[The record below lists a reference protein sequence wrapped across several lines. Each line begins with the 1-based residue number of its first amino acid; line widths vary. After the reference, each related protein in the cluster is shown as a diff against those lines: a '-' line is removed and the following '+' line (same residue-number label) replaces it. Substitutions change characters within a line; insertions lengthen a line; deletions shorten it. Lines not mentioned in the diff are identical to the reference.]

1 MTPLLPGI
9 RTFDE
14 LFLGWGFFGQD
25 SSLRGRPYLAP
36 KSFYPLTGLPGTIR
50 LRTESALFVEPSD
63 AIVQVSLPRMTNNS
77 LGSFRAVQS
86 AHWMKEGLLP
96 VFVQDRHMIA
106 SVLLAFMSQSEHE
119 RFNRES

>member
-1 MTPLLPGI
+1 MTPLLPGV

-50 LRTESALFVEPSD
+50 LRTGSALFAEPSD
-63 AIVQVSLPRMTNNS
+63 SVVQVSLPRMTNNS
-77 LGSFRAVQS
+77 IGSFRAVQS
-86 AHWMKEGLLP
+86 AHWMKQG
-96 VFVQDRHMIA
+96 
-106 SVLLAFMSQSEHE
+106 LLAFMPQSEHE
-119 RFNRES
+119 RFNL